1 MSEPNALAR
10 FVRDALTLGRDRDDI
25 AATLRAAGWDREQI
39 DAALRAFADVAY
51 PIPVPRPKPYLS
63 AKEAFWYLVLF
74 TTLYLWAFF
83 FGALLF
89 DLIDVAFPDA
99 TDYAGYYRDEGI
111 RWAIAAV
118 LVAFPT
124 FLFMARFIGR
134 SLAREPEKRASR
146 VRKWLTYLTLFVTVC
161 ILVGDLVS
169 LLYSLLSGDLTLRFV
184 LKVGVVGVLAGGIL
198 AYYLFDLRRD
208 DAPVDQQQPTWPRRM
223 ALTLSALVVASIAG
237 GFAVIGSPSTARGI
251 QLDDNRIEDLRF
263 IRSELRTYWLRERSL
278 PAHLDDVTP
287 LALRANDVLIDPE
300 ARIPYDYQTRS
311 DSTYTLCASFDAPT
325 QTQRYIPTSTEI
337 QHKGT
342 GRQCFEV
349 DAWN

>member
-1 MSEPNALAR
+1 VAAIP
-10 FVRDALTLGRDRDDI
+10 RDRGDI
-25 AATLRAAGWDREQI
+25 AATLRTAGWEQEQI
-39 DAALRAFADVAY
+39 DAALRAFADVDY
-51 PIPVPRPKPYLS
+51 PVPVPRPKPYLS

-99 TDYAGYYRDEGI
+99 TDSDYAGYYRDSGI

-134 SLAREPEKRASR
+134 SLAREPEKRTSR

-184 LKVGVVGVLAGGIL
+184 LKVGVVGALAGGIL

-208 DAPVDQQQPTWPRRM
+208 DAPAEQQQPAWPRRM
-223 ALTLSALVVASIAG
+223 AFALSALILASIVG

-263 IRSELRTYWLRERSL
+263 IEAELRTHWVRERVLPDTLDTVPSL
-278 PAHLDDVTP
+278 E
-287 LALRANDVLIDPE
+287 LRANDVLIDPE
-300 ARIPYDYQTRS
+300 SAVPYDYQTRS

-325 QTQRYIPTSTEI
+325 QTQRYIPTSTAI
-337 QHKGT
+337 RHRGT
-342 GRQCFEV
+342 GLQCFDL
-349 DAWN
+349 DASD